1 MKVKKILAG
10 VLAMVMLLTA
20 TLPTRNV
27 EAASGKASLDSL
39 GKLGTVNVGS
49 KSESG
54 IWLQTLVNDKPV
66 FCMDLGKACHTGY
79 TYVSKTKTISSDST
93 NKSDALEA
101 KIGYWYAITKS
112 KSNKAWVY
120 AQCLIWAVEEG
131 ITSEAGLKDII
142 SQVKKNTGYYS
153 NDSIYSDIFN
163 PGKTVSCDVDIW
175 EYSGTTKKDQ
185 IQRLLQIQS
194 TETEYDFH
202 PLKSSEYYRQRI
214 TLQKND
220 EDNKPLQQ
228 VSFRFT
234 AKNIKE
240 LYSYQYNGWGDSVK
254 EDIDDDAT
262 TFSQDVKTDSNG
274 KIVFRFTYQLN
285 SKKYYYVK
293 DSDLKDMTNDD
304 KKKMKDELDDKG
316 YHYASDLSKSG
327 AEKIVKADIE
337 DQMDD
342 ISNNYVIEEIS
353 SGNDNILNSFV
364 VDSGS
369 NKITSQSAT
378 KVTVTLK
385 KADSWTRNSDGKWPE
400 TAEESYSNYK
410 LAYKPVLKDKY
421 KKVKLTAVKIDEE
434 TGKVAQG
441 DATLEGAVYG
451 VYSDAACTKLIKSY
465 TTDKD
470 YQFETDYMRCGK
482 TYYLKE
488 ITPPKGYL
496 KNDKVYEIVADG
508 AKFTAEYNSLE
519 KQVSEKPIKGNVAII
534 KGMGNGSAGIVPFE
548 KSAQFQIYLASA
560 DSYDKAKATERDILT
575 TDLNGYAK
583 SKQLPYGTYVVHQ
596 TVGAD
601 NTEKCPDF
609 YVNVTENGKTYQYLL
624 NNPEFTTYLKIVK
637 KDSKTHQTVLKKG
650 TTYQIYK
657 VDKEGNETLVTQKY
671 SNGNKMV
678 VVDRFITDETGEIIT
693 YEKLKAGTYKVYE
706 IEGPEGY
713 MVNKSPVTVK
723 ISSDSY
729 KTMKD
734 ELGNEYLYAECE
746 YYNDVTYGKFTL
758 DKTGPELCGRNDES
772 GAEENETTANTS
784 DKADMASDNE
794 TDNKEQSKDTESNL
808 DKTTEVKVNPFDY
821 EDVKLNGVVFEL
833 TAREDIMSQD
843 NQGTVLFN
851 KDSVVATITTGEKAE
866 FTNDCNGICKCTLNE
881 DGTMT
886 LSVPLGEYTLKEV
899 KTKYGY
905 VLPKQASWDL
915 SFKWNNKDDEYVPDV
930 SENSKEGKIDVY
942 NDLVKTDITLEK
954 QDSKTGEPI
963 ADAVFGFYSRDNIY
977 DRKGNVIV
985 KAGEKITTVTTDE
998 NGVASIPFNV
1008 PVMDEGYGNKN
1019 EQKDEQGDE
1028 QKNEQGKTINEALNS
1043 GNYYFL
1049 EESVSESYYIDRE
1062 AHEVHLE
1069 YKDQETATVTA
1080 NVTVKENQTETVI
1093 SKRMI
1098 ASSVEIKDCHLK
1110 ISDENG
1116 NEIISWVSG
1125 DISSVKLNENLKKM
1139 GYSNVHVEKDND
1151 YALKIY
1157 GLLKDKEYTLTET
1170 RPADGFVSADDITFK
1185 LVESGNSN
1193 CRTKVYVKSGDSFKK
1208 NIDNQVVMY
1217 DDTTKLEFSKKDITN
1232 GRELSGCKMQVT
1244 EKDTGIVMDE
1254 WVSTEESHVIEGKY
1268 AVGKTYVLTEK
1279 QPRDGYATAAS
1290 VEFTVAD
1297 DGRVQKVSMTDDTI
1311 KVQFNKIGSDT
1322 KNQLSGAKYKV
1333 YDSKGRKVYEFTTG
1347 KNAELIE
1354 GILKAGET
1362 YTFKEVEAPKH
1373 YKVAKDK
1380 KIKIKD
1386 TGKLQKLIVVDE
1398 RIPEVPDTPQ
1408 TGINGKTVGM
1418 MISLISLLMAL
1429 GCFACVRAKDKSKYN
1444 FKQEK
1449 DNEEDN

>member
-1 MKVKKILAG
+1 MKVKRILAG

-20 TLPTRNV
+20 TLPTSNV
-27 EAASGKASLDSL
+27 KAASGTATLDSL

-54 IWLQTLVNDKPV
+54 TWLQTLVNDRPV

-79 TYVSKTKTISSDST
+79 TYVSKTKNISSDSS
-93 NKSDALEA
+93 NKKDSLEA
-101 KIGYWYAITKS
+101 KIGYWYSTVKK

-131 ITSEAGLKDII
+131 ITSEIGLKDII

-153 NDSIYSDIFN
+153 NDTIYSDIFN
-163 PGKTVSCDVDIW
+163 PGKTVSCDVEIW

-185 IQRLLQIQS
+185 VQRLLQIQS
-194 TETEYDFH
+194 TEEEYDFL

-228 VSFRFT
+228 VTFRFT
-234 AKNIKE
+234 AKNSKE

-254 EDIDDDAT
+254 EDVDDDAT
-262 TFSQDVKTDSNG
+262 TFTQDVKTDSNG

-293 DSDLKDMTNDD
+293 ESDLKNMTNDD
-304 KKKMKDELDDKG
+304 KKKVKDELDDKG
-316 YHYASDLSKSG
+316 YSYASDLSKSG
-327 AEKIVKADIE
+327 AEKLIKKDIE

-342 ISNNYVIEEIS
+342 ISNNYIIEEIS
-353 SGNDNILNSFV
+353 SGNSNILNSFV

-369 NKITSQSAT
+369 NKITSQSDS

-385 KADSWTRNSDGKWPE
+385 KSDSWTRNSDGKWPE

-434 TGKVAQG
+434 TGKTAQG

-451 VYSDAACTKLIKSY
+451 VYSDAACIKLIKSY
-465 TTDKD
+465 KTDNN

-488 ITPPKGYL
+488 ITPPRGYL
-496 KNDKVYEIVADG
+496 KNDKVYDIVADG
-508 AKFTAEYNSLE
+508 AKFTAEYNSVE
-519 KQVSEKPIKGNVAII
+519 KQVSEKPIKGDVAII
-534 KGMGNGSAGIVPFE
+534 KGMVNGTAGIVPFE
-548 KSAQFQIYLASA
+548 KNAQFQIYLASA
-560 DSYDKAKATERDILT
+560 GSYDKAKSTERDILT

-624 NNPEFTTYLKIVK
+624 NNPEFTAYLKIVK

-657 VDKEGNETLVTQKY
+657 VDDEGQETLVTQKY

-678 VVDRFITDETGEIIT
+678 VVDRFVTDETGEIVT

-713 MVNKSPVTVK
+713 KVNKSPVTVE
-723 ISSDSY
+723 INSNSY

-746 YYNDVTYGKFTL
+746 YYNDVTYGKFIL
-758 DKTGPELCGRNDES
+758 GKIGPELCGRNDES
-772 GAEENETTANTS
+772 NADETT
-784 DKADMASDNE
+784 D
-794 TDNKEQSKDTESNL
+794 
-808 DKTTEVKVNPFDY
+808 VKVNPFDY

-833 TAREDIMSQD
+833 IAKEDIMSQD
-843 NQGTVLFN
+843 NQGTVLFK

-866 FTNDCNGICKCTLNE
+866 FTNDCNGICNYILNE

-899 KTKYGY
+899 KTNYGY
-905 VLPKQASWDL
+905 VLPQQSSWDL
-915 SFKWNNKDDEYVPDV
+915 SFKWNNKDEEYVVDI
-930 SENSKEGKIDVY
+930 SENSKDGRVDVY
-942 NDLVKTDITLEK
+942 NELVKTDITLEK
-954 QDSKTGEPI
+954 QDSRTGEPV
-963 ADAVFGFYSRDNIY
+963 ADAVFGCYSRDNIY

-985 KAGEKITTVTTDE
+985 NAGEKIATVTTDK
-998 NGVASIPFNV
+998 NGVAKVPFNV
-1008 PVMDEGYGNKN
+1008 PVMDEGYGKV
-1019 EQKDEQGDE
+1019 DEQGKLISE
-1028 QKNEQGKTINEALNS
+1028 TLNS

-1049 EESVSESYYIDRE
+1049 EESVSDSYYPDRE
-1062 AHEVHLE
+1062 MHDVHLE
-1069 YKDQETATVTA
+1069 YKNQETVTVTA
-1080 NVTVKENQTETVI
+1080 KVMVKENQTETVI

-1110 ISDENG
+1110 ISDDKG
-1116 NEIISWVSG
+1116 NEIISWITG
-1125 DISSVKLNENLKKM
+1125 DISSVKLNENLKEM
-1139 GYSNVHVEKDND
+1139 GYANVHVEKGDVHDEKSND
-1151 YALKIY
+1151 YALRIY
-1157 GLLKDKEYTLTET
+1157 GLLKNREYTLTET
-1170 RPADGFVSADDITFK
+1170 RPADGFVTADDITFEI
-1185 LVESGNSN
+1185 VENDSANGKTRVVIKNNGISN
-1193 CRTKVYVKSGDSFKK
+1193 ELP
-1208 NIDNQVVMY
+1208 DNKVVMY

-1232 GRELSGCKMQVT
+1232 GRELPGCHMQVT
-1244 EKDTGIVMDE
+1244 EKDTGVVMDE
-1254 WVSTEESHVIEGKY
+1254 WVSSEESHVIEGKY

-1279 QPRDGYATAAS
+1279 QPRDGYATAES
-1290 VEFTVAD
+1290 VEFTVTD
-1297 DGRVQKVSMTDDTI
+1297 DGKVQKISMTDDTI
-1311 KVQFNKIGSDT
+1311 KVQFNKTASDT
-1322 KNQLSGAKYKV
+1322 KKQLSGAKYKV
-1333 YDSKGRKVYEFTTG
+1333 YDSKGKMVYKFTTG

-1362 YTFKEVEAPKH
+1362 YTFKEVSSPKH

-1386 TGKLQKLIVVDE
+1386 TGKLQKLTVVDE

-1408 TGINGKTVGM
+1408 TGIKGKTAGM

-1449 DNEEDN
+1449 KENEEND

>member
-1 MKVKKILAG
+1 MIKRVKRIIAG
-10 VLAMVMLLTA
+10 ALAMITLMTA
-20 TLPTRNV
+20 IPITYVN
-27 EAASGKASLDSL
+27 AASDGEKRTASIESL
-39 GKLGTVNVGS
+39 GKLGTVNIGN

-54 IWLQTLVNDKPV
+54 TWVKTKVGDNDV
-66 FCMDLGKACHTGY
+66 FCLDLGKACHTGY
-79 TYVSKTKTISSDST
+79 IYVASNATISSDSK
-93 NKSDALEA
+93 NKSDALKA
-101 KIGYWYAITKS
+101 KIGYWYHSKKKS
-112 KSNKAWVY
+112 SNKAWVY
-120 AQCLIWAVEEG
+120 AQCLIWSVEEG
-131 ITSEAGLKDII
+131 KSGESDLRNVIK
-142 SQVKKNTGYYS
+142 QVKNNTGYYA
-153 NDSIYSDIFN
+153 NDNIYSDIFDISATVTCN
-163 PGKTVSCDVDIW
+163 IVKWKYSNKTDEDEVQELLEIVSD
-175 EYSGTTKKDQ
+175 KKD
-185 IQRLLQIQS
+185 IPFKTTS
-194 TETEYDFH
+194 D
-202 PLKSSEYYRQRI
+202 SDYYRQRI

-220 EDNKPLQQ
+220 EDGKGLSG
-228 VSFRFT
+228 VTFKFT
-234 AKNIKE
+234 AKNVKE
-240 LYSYQYNGWGDSVK
+240 LYSYNYNGEGDAVTGDV
-254 EDIDDDAT
+254 EDGASK
-262 TFSQDVKTDSNG
+262 FSQEVKADENG
-274 KIVFRFTYQLN
+274 KISFRFTYKIYAK
-285 SKKYYYVK
+285 SYAYVEKKLL
-293 DSDLKDMTNDD
+293 DEMTSDN
-304 KKKMKDELDDKG
+304 KKKIKDEMDDQG
-316 YHYASDLSKSG
+316 YDYASDLSKSG
-327 AEKIVKADIE
+327 AEKLIKKDIE
-337 DQMDD
+337 DQMYD
-342 ISNNYVIEEIS
+342 ISNNYIIEEIS

-369 NKITSQSAT
+369 NKITSQSDS

-385 KADSWTRNSDGKWPE
+385 KSDSWTRNSDGKWPE

-434 TGKVAQG
+434 TGKTAQG

-451 VYSDAACTKLIKSY
+451 VYSDASCTKLIKSY
-465 TTDKD
+465 TTDKN

-482 TYYLKE
+482 IYYLKE
-488 ITPPKGYL
+488 ITPPRGYL
-496 KNDKVYEIVADG
+496 KNDRIYEIVADG
-508 AKFTAEYNSLE
+508 AKFTAEYNSVE
-519 KQVSEKPIKGNVAII
+519 KQVSEKPVKGDVAII
-534 KGMGNGSAGIVPFE
+534 KGMGNGTAGIVPFE

-560 DSYDKAKATERDILT
+560 GSYDKAKATERDILT

-624 NNPEFTTYLKIVK
+624 NNPEFTAYLKIVK

-671 SNGNKMV
+671 SNGNAIV
-678 VVDRFITDETGEIIT
+678 VVDRFVTDDTGEIIT

-713 MVNKSPVTVK
+713 KVNKSPVIVE
-723 ISSDSY
+723 INSNSY

-758 DKTGPELCGRNDES
+758 DKMGPELCGRNDES
-772 GAEENETTANTS
+772 GAEANKTNDNTS
-784 DKADMASDNE
+784 GKTDAVSNKVTGTLNSTDKATGVN
-794 TDNKEQSKDTESNL
+794 
-808 DKTTEVKVNPFDY
+808 VNPFDY
-821 EDVKLNGVVFEL
+821 DDVKLNGVVFEL
-833 TAREDIMSQD
+833 TAKEDILSQD

-866 FTNDCNGICKCTLNE
+866 FTNDCNGICKYNLNE

-886 LSVPLGEYTLKEV
+886 LNIPLGEYTLKEV

-915 SFKWNNKDDEYVPDV
+915 SFKWNNKDDEYVLDV
-930 SENSKEGKIDVY
+930 SENSKEGKLDVY

-954 QDSKTGEPI
+954 QDSRTGEPI
-963 ADAVFGFYSRDNIY
+963 AGAVFGFYSRDNIY

-985 KAGEKITTVTTDE
+985 KAGEKIATVTTDE
-998 NGVASIPFNV
+998 NGVAKIPFNV
-1008 PVMDEGYGNKN
+1008 PVMDEGYGKKN
-1019 EQKDEQGDE
+1019 EQKDEHNDE
-1028 QKNEQGKTINEALNS
+1028 QKNEQEQLVNETLNS

-1049 EESVSESYYIDRE
+1049 EESVSDSYYIDRE
-1062 AHEVHLE
+1062 MHDVHLE
-1069 YKDQETATVTA
+1069 YKNQDTAMVLA
-1080 NVTVKENQTETVI
+1080 RVMVKEDQTETVI

-1110 ISDENG
+1110 ISDDKG

-1125 DISSVKLNENLKKM
+1125 DISSVKLNENLKEM
-1139 GYSNVHVEKDND
+1139 GYSNVYVEKDND
-1151 YALKIY
+1151 YALKIC

-1170 RPADGFVSADDITFK
+1170 RPADGFVSADDIIFEI
-1185 LVESGNSN
+1185 VESDGAYGKTRVVIKNNGISN
-1193 CRTKVYVKSGDSFKK
+1193 MLF
-1208 NIDNQVVMY
+1208 DNQVVMY

-1232 GRELSGCKMQVT
+1232 GRELSGCHMQVT
-1244 EKDTGIVMDE
+1244 EKDTGKIMDE

-1279 QPRDGYATAAS
+1279 QPRDGYATAES
-1290 VEFTVAD
+1290 IECTVAD
-1297 DGRVQKVSMTDDTI
+1297 DGKVQKVGMTDDTI
-1311 KVQFNKIGSDT
+1311 KVQFNKTASDT
-1322 KNQLSGAKYKV
+1322 KKQLCGAKYRV
-1333 YDSKGRKVYEFTTG
+1333 YDSKGKKVYEFTTG

-1362 YTFKEVEAPKH
+1362 YTFKEVKAPEH

-1380 KIKIKD
+1380 KIRIRD
-1386 TGKLQKLIVVDE
+1386 TGKLQKFTVVDE

-1408 TGINGKTVGM
+1408 TGIKGKTAGM

-1429 GCFACVRAKDKSKYN
+1429 GCFVYVRAKDKSKYN

-1449 DNEEDN
+1449 ENEEDN

>member
-1 MKVKKILAG
+1 MIKRVKRIIAG
-10 VLAMVMLLTA
+10 ALAMITLMTA
-20 TLPTRNV
+20 IPITYVN
-27 EAASGKASLDSL
+27 AASDGEKRTASIESL
-39 GKLGTVNVGS
+39 GKLGTVNIGN
-49 KSESG
+49 KSEG
-54 IWLQTLVNDKPV
+54 GTWVKTKVGDNDV
-66 FCMDLGKACHTGY
+66 FCLDLGKACHTGY
-79 TYVSKTKTISSDST
+79 IYVASNATISSDSK
-93 NKSDALEA
+93 NKSDALKA
-101 KIGYWYAITKS
+101 KIGYWYHSKKKS
-112 KSNKAWVY
+112 SNKAWVY
-120 AQCLIWAVEEG
+120 AQCLIWSVEEG
-131 ITSEAGLKDII
+131 KSGESDLKNVIK
-142 SQVKKNTGYYS
+142 QVKNNTGYYA
-153 NDSIYSDIFN
+153 NDNIYSDIFN
-163 PGKTVSCDVDIW
+163 ISATVTCNIVKWKYSNKTDEDEVQELLEIVSD
-175 EYSGTTKKDQ
+175 KKD
-185 IQRLLQIQS
+185 IPFKTTS
-194 TETEYDFH
+194 D
-202 PLKSSEYYRQRI
+202 SDYYRQRI

-220 EDNKPLQQ
+220 EDGKGLSG
-228 VSFRFT
+228 VTFKFT
-234 AKNIKE
+234 AKNVKE
-240 LYSYQYNGWGDSVK
+240 LYSYNYNGEGDAVTGDV
-254 EDIDDDAT
+254 EDGASK
-262 TFSQDVKTDSNG
+262 FSQEVKADENG
-274 KIVFRFTYQLN
+274 KISFRFTYKIYAK
-285 SKKYYYVK
+285 SYAYVEKKLL
-293 DSDLKDMTNDD
+293 DEMTSDN
-304 KKKMKDELDDKG
+304 KKKIKDEMDDQG
-316 YHYASDLSKSG
+316 YDYASDLSKSG
-327 AEKIVKADIE
+327 AEKLIKKDIE
-337 DQMDD
+337 DQMYD
-342 ISNNYVIEEIS
+342 ISNNYIIEEIS

-369 NKITSQSAT
+369 NKITSQSDS

-385 KADSWTRNSDGKWPE
+385 KSDSWTRNSDGKWPE

-434 TGKVAQG
+434 TGKTAQG

-451 VYSDAACTKLIKSY
+451 VYSDASCTKLIKSY
-465 TTDKD
+465 TTDKN

-488 ITPPKGYL
+488 ITPPRGYL
-496 KNDKVYEIVADG
+496 KNDRIYDIVADG
-508 AKFTAEYNSLE
+508 AKFTAEYNSVE
-519 KQVSEKPIKGNVAII
+519 KQVSEKPVKGDVAII
-534 KGMGNGSAGIVPFE
+534 KGMGNGTAGIVPFE
-548 KSAQFQIYLASA
+548 KSAQFQIYLAGA
-560 DSYDKAKATERDILT
+560 GSYEKAKATERDILT

-624 NNPEFTTYLKIVK
+624 NNSEFTAYLKIVK

-657 VDKEGNETLVTQKY
+657 VDKKGNETLVTQKY

-678 VVDRFITDETGEIIT
+678 VVDRFVTDETGEIIT

-713 MVNKSPVTVK
+713 KVNKSPVIVE
-723 ISSDSY
+723 INSNSY
-729 KTMKD
+729 RTMKD

-758 DKTGPELCGRNDES
+758 DKTGPGLCGRNDES
-772 GAEENETTANTS
+772 NT
-784 DKADMASDNE
+784 
-794 TDNKEQSKDTESNL
+794 
-808 DKTTEVKVNPFDY
+808 DKTTEVNVNPFDY
-821 EDVKLNGVVFEL
+821 DAIKLNGVMFEL
-833 TAREDIMSQD
+833 TAKEDIMSQD

-866 FTNDCNGICKCTLNE
+866 FTNDCNGICKYSLNK

-886 LSVPLGEYTLKEV
+886 LNVPLGEYTLKEV

-905 VLPKQASWDL
+905 VLPRQSSWDL
-915 SFKWNNKDDEYVPDV
+915 SFKWNNKDDEYVLDV
-930 SENSKEGKIDVY
+930 SENSKEGKLDVY
-942 NDLVKTDITLEK
+942 NDLVKTDITLQK
-954 QDSKTGEPI
+954 QDSRTGEPI

-977 DRKGNVIV
+977 DRKGNMIV
-985 KAGEKITTVTTDE
+985 NAGEKIATVTTDE
-998 NGVASIPFNV
+998 NGVAKIPFNV
-1008 PVMDEGYGNKN
+1008 PVMDEGYGKV
-1019 EQKDEQGDE
+1019 DEQG
-1028 QKNEQGKTINEALNS
+1028 KLINEALNS

-1049 EESVSESYYIDRE
+1049 EESVSDSYYIDRE
-1062 AHEVHLE
+1062 MYDVYLE
-1069 YKDQETATVTA
+1069 YKNQDTAMVSA
-1080 NVTVKENQTETVI
+1080 RVTVKEDQTETVI

-1098 ASSVEIKDCHLK
+1098 ASSVEIKDCHLRINDDK
-1110 ISDENG
+1110 G

-1151 YALKIY
+1151 YALKIN

-1170 RPADGFVSADDITFK
+1170 RPADGFVTADTITFK
-1185 LVESGNSN
+1185 LVESGSSN
-1193 CRTKVYVKSGDSFKK
+1193 CRTKVYIKSGDSFKE

-1217 DDTTKLEFSKKDITN
+1217 DDTTKVEFSKKDITN
-1232 GRELSGCKMQVT
+1232 GRELSGCHMQVT
-1244 EKDTGIVMDE
+1244 DKDTGVVMDE

-1279 QPRDGYATAAS
+1279 QPRDGYATAES
-1290 VEFTVAD
+1290 VEFTVED

-1311 KVQFNKIGSDT
+1311 KVQFNKTASDT
-1322 KNQLSGAKYKV
+1322 KKQLSGAKYKV
-1333 YDSKGRKVYEFTTG
+1333 YDSRGRKVYEFTTG

-1362 YTFKEVEAPKH
+1362 YTFKEARAPEY

-1380 KIKIKD
+1380 KIRIRD
-1386 TGKLQKLIVVDE
+1386 TGKLQKLTVVDE

-1408 TGINGKTVGM
+1408 TGIKGKTAGM

-1444 FKQEK
+1444 LKQEK
-1449 DNEEDN
+1449 KENEEND

>member
-1 MKVKKILAG
+1 MNWMI
-10 VLAMVMLLTA
+10 
-20 TLPTRNV
+20 R
-27 EAASGKASLDSL
+27 
-39 GKLGTVNVGS
+39 
-49 KSESG
+49 
-54 IWLQTLVNDKPV
+54 
-66 FCMDLGKACHTGY
+66 
-79 TYVSKTKTISSDST
+79 
-93 NKSDALEA
+93 
-101 KIGYWYAITKS
+101 
-112 KSNKAWVY
+112 
-120 AQCLIWAVEEG
+120 
-131 ITSEAGLKDII
+131 DI
-142 SQVKKNTGYYS
+142 
-153 NDSIYSDIFN
+153 
-163 PGKTVSCDVDIW
+163 
-175 EYSGTTKKDQ
+175 
-185 IQRLLQIQS
+185 R
-194 TETEYDFH
+194 
-202 PLKSSEYYRQRI
+202 
-214 TLQKND
+214 
-220 EDNKPLQQ
+220 
-228 VSFRFT
+228 
-234 AKNIKE
+234 
-240 LYSYQYNGWGDSVK
+240 
-254 EDIDDDAT
+254 
-262 TFSQDVKTDSNG
+262 
-274 KIVFRFTYQLN
+274 
-285 SKKYYYVK
+285 
-293 DSDLKDMTNDD
+293 
-304 KKKMKDELDDKG
+304 
-316 YHYASDLSKSG
+316 YASDLSKSG
-327 AEKIVKADIE
+327 AEKLINKDIE
-337 DQMDD
+337 EQMDD
-342 ISNNYVIEEIS
+342 ISNNYIIEEIS
-353 SGNDNILNSFV
+353 SGNSNILNSFV

-369 NKITSQSAT
+369 NKMTSQSAN

-385 KADSWTRNSDGKWPE
+385 KSDSWIRNSDGKWPE

-451 VYSDAACTKLIKSY
+451 VYSDAVCTKLIKSY
-465 TTDKD
+465 KTDNN

-488 ITPPKGYL
+488 ITPPRGYL
-496 KNDKVYEIVADG
+496 KNDKVYDIVADG
-508 AKFTAEYNSLE
+508 ANFTAEYNSVE
-519 KQVSEKPIKGNVAII
+519 KQVSEKPIKGDVAII
-534 KGMGNGSAGIVPFE
+534 KGMGNGTAGIVPFE
-548 KSAQFQIYLASA
+548 KSAQFQIYLAIA
-560 DSYDKAKATERDILT
+560 GSYDKAKVTERDILT
-575 TDLNGYAK
+575 TDLSGYAK

-624 NNPEFTTYLKIVK
+624 NNPEFTAYLKIVK

-657 VDKEGNETLVTQKY
+657 VDKKGNETLVTQKY

-678 VVDRFITDETGEIIT
+678 VVDRFVTDETGEIIT

-713 MVNKSPVTVK
+713 KVNKSPVIVE
-723 ISSDSY
+723 INSNSY
-729 KTMKD
+729 RTMKD

-772 GAEENETTANTS
+772 NA
-784 DKADMASDNE
+784 
-794 TDNKEQSKDTESNL
+794 
-808 DKTTEVKVNPFDY
+808 DKTTEVNVNPFDY
-821 EDVKLNGVVFEL
+821 DAIKLNGVMFEL
-833 TAREDIMSQD
+833 TAKEDIMSQD

-866 FTNDCNGICKCTLNE
+866 FTNDCNGICKYSLNK

-886 LSVPLGEYTLKEV
+886 LNVPLGEYTLKEV

-905 VLPKQASWDL
+905 VLPRQSSWDL
-915 SFKWNNKDDEYVPDV
+915 SFKWNNKDDEYVLDI
-930 SENSKEGKIDVY
+930 SENSKEGKLDVY
-942 NDLVKTDITLEK
+942 NDLVKTDITLQK
-954 QDSKTGEPI
+954 QDSRTGEPI

-977 DRKGNVIV
+977 DRKGNMIV
-985 KAGEKITTVTTDE
+985 NAGEKIATVTTDE
-998 NGVASIPFNV
+998 NGVAKIPFNV
-1008 PVMDEGYGNKN
+1008 PVMDEGYGKV
-1019 EQKDEQGDE
+1019 DEQG
-1028 QKNEQGKTINEALNS
+1028 KLINEALNS

-1049 EESVSESYYIDRE
+1049 EESVSDSYYIDRE
-1062 AHEVHLE
+1062 MYDVYLE
-1069 YKDQETATVTA
+1069 YKNQDTAMVSA
-1080 NVTVKENQTETVI
+1080 RVTVKEDQTETVI

-1098 ASSVEIKDCHLK
+1098 ASSVEIKDCHLRINDDK
-1110 ISDENG
+1110 G

-1139 GYSNVHVEKDND
+1139 GYSNAHVEKDND
-1151 YALKIY
+1151 YALKIN

-1170 RPADGFVSADDITFK
+1170 RPADGFVTADTITFK
-1185 LVESGNSN
+1185 LVESGSSN
-1193 CRTKVYVKSGDSFKK
+1193 CRTKVYVKSGDSFKE

-1217 DDTTKLEFSKKDITN
+1217 DDTTKVEFSKKDITN
-1232 GRELSGCKMQVT
+1232 GRELSGCHMQVAD
-1244 EKDTGIVMDE
+1244 KDTGVVMDE

-1279 QPRDGYATAAS
+1279 QPRDGYATAES
-1290 VEFTVAD
+1290 VEFTVED

-1311 KVQFNKIGSDT
+1311 KVQFNKTASDT
-1322 KNQLSGAKYKV
+1322 KKQLSGAKYKV
-1333 YDSKGRKVYEFTTG
+1333 YDSRGRKVYEFTTG

-1362 YTFKEVEAPKH
+1362 YTFKEVSAPKH

-1386 TGKLQKLIVVDE
+1386 TGKLQKLSVVDE

-1408 TGINGKTVGM
+1408 TGIKGKTAGM

-1449 DNEEDN
+1449 KENEEND